1 MNNYELFFSS
11 FTELISILILFNAFN
26 KNSQNKFIKS
36 FIIILLSSIVAVI
49 TNSFT
54 SWIGTLINFAF
65 LVFILMLFYKK
76 NMRSLIIE
84 YTFIMI
90 FIMVMELIVDRILIV
105 FVFREINSEFL
116 NYIFANTVMIILCIC
131 IYFCIT
137 DKFMFDIYKRINKLY
152 FLLINLLIYG
162 IIVKLI
168 WNGDKYIVLEN
179 AFVFIVIPIV
189 ICIINLIFIIY
200 IENIIEHKRILEIY
214 NKYNPIILNLIDE
227 IKRRQHDFK
236 NHFTTIYGMILTYDE
251 KELKN
256 ELKNYLES
264 LQNSLSDIE
273 EYIYMGNRVFAA
285 VIYVKVREAEQK
297 NINFSFSI
305 EDNTIKFPLR
315 GYELSEVLN
324 NLIDNAFE
332 AVMNMELDKKNVY
345 LKIAQDEDEKYIE
358 VGNTKPQIF
367 ERIIPNIFHKGFT
380 TKKEDGHGYGLYNVK
395 KIVQRYKGKIEV
407 LIEDENVIFRITFPY
422 TSMLG

>member
-26 KNSQNKFIKS
+26 KNLDNKFIKS
-36 FIIILLSSIVAVI
+36 FIIILLSSVVVVA
-49 TNSFT
+49 TNSFA

-65 LVFILMLFYKK
+65 LVFILTLFYKK

-137 DKFMFDIYKRINKLY
+137 DKFMFDIYKRI
-152 FLLINLLIYG
+152 
-162 IIVKLI
+162 
-168 WNGDKYIVLEN
+168 
-179 AFVFIVIPIV
+179 
-189 ICIINLIFIIY
+189 
-200 IENIIEHKRILEIY
+200 LEIY

-236 NHFTTIYGMILTYDE
+236 NHFTTIYGMVLTYDE

-285 VIYVKVREAEQK
+285 IIYVKVREAKQK
-297 NINFSFSI
+297 NIKFSFDI

-332 AVMNMELDKKNVY
+332 AVMNMELDKKM
-345 LKIAQDEDEKYIE
+345 YI
-358 VGNTKPQIF
+358 
-367 ERIIPNIFHKGFT
+367 
-380 TKKEDGHGYGLYNVK
+380 
-395 KIVQRYKGKIEV
+395 
-407 LIEDENVIFRITFPY
+407 
-422 TSMLG
+422 